1 THEEIITDVIRR
13 EVKSYRDLPKSL
25 YQIQTKFRDEP
36 RPRGGLLRCREFI
49 MKDAYS
55 FHVSEDDAK
64 QGYEAMRLA
73 YRRSFD
79 RMGFDYRM
87 VKVDSNTINDSNS

>member
-1 THEEIITDVIRR
+1 MP
-13 EVKSYRDLPKSL
+13 LNL

-55 FHVSEDDAK
+55 FDVTDDPRPATS
-64 QGYEAMRLA
+64 ACA
-73 YRRSFD
+73 
-79 RMGFDYRM
+79 
-87 VKVDSNTINDSNS
+87 